1 MGPLN
6 FKAGENWWSKNWTY
20 PYFAVRS
27 IEHTFFLSL
36 ITTQD
41 SHYIPVFLLSW
52 SITATKHLCF
62 YEFLVRKGCSRGVA
76 RIFQKGGRGR
86 EGVTDRDTIRGSPT
100 ICPTIYGLY
109 RCSPSWISGLSRII
123 AAWRPILKMAFT
135 AKILSWRFC
144 HLNIVGYLLKRRPT
158 KGGSRAPKDTPPATP
173 LSSSFC
179 DRERLNFQ
187 ASAWRG
193 ILAGN

>member
-41 SHYIPVFLLSW
+41 WNYIPVFLLSW

-62 YEFLVRKGCSRGVA
+62 YEFLFRKGCSRGVA
-76 RIFQKGGRGR
+76 RIFQKGEGGGEGGPHHPGIADYMSDYIWFIPLLSLVYQRAQSYYRGMKAHND
-86 EGVTDRDTIRGSPT
+86 GF
-100 ICPTIYGLY
+100 YGQD
-109 RCSPSWISGLSRII
+109 IV
-123 AAWRPILKMAFT
+123 MAFSPPEYCRWF
-135 AKILSWRFC
+135 AQKKA
-144 HLNIVGYLLKRRPT
+144 YE
-158 KGGSRAPKDTPPATP
+158 GGHGDPRTPPGKLTWS
-173 LSSSFC
+173 LISSVF
-179 DRERLNFQ
+179 
-187 ASAWRG
+187 
-193 ILAGN
+193 